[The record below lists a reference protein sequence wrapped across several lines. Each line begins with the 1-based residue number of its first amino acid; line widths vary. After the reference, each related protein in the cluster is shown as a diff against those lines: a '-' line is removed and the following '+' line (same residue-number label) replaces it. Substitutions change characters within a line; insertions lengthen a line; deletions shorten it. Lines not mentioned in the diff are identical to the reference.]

1 MMIKVPEPFRQMP
14 RWWRDQLGRE
24 WLDNLPALVSE
35 QCRRWSLTVEGE
47 PLYGSNAL
55 VIPVCLRDNNPAV
68 LRLSPPGDDVTDEA
82 AALRWWAGRG
92 TVRLFDVDLA
102 SRAMLLERLGSR
114 SLQSEPLFTAIP
126 VIAALV
132 RELAVPAPPGTT
144 STAAIA
150 ADHVVTAEH
159 DWLALDR
166 PTPRAQL
173 HTAVRLAGQLAR
185 TSTSGLAVDGDLHSE
200 QVLQAGRAPWLVVDP
215 VLLCG
220 DPEYD
225 FGRVLWSRLD
235 ELATDTDITTIFD
248 VFVREAG
255 VPAER
260 ARSWVVVRSMSY
272 LLWGLR
278 RGLTW
283 DPPKCRRLLN
293 LFC

>member
-1 MMIKVPEPFRQMP
+1 MP
-14 RWWRDQLGRE
+14 RWWRDQHGRE
-24 WLDNLPALVSE
+24 WLDQLPNLVAE
-35 QCRRWSLTVEGE
+35 QCRRWDLAVDGE
-47 PLYGSNAL
+47 LAHGSNAL
-55 VIPVCLRDNNPAV
+55 VVPVRRHDGLAV

-92 TVRLFDVDLA
+92 SVRLFDVDVS

-114 SLQSEPLFTAIP
+114 SLQSEPLSVAVP

-132 RELAVPAPPGTT
+132 GELAVPAPPGTT

-150 ADHVVTAEH
+150 ADHVATAEQE
-159 DWLALDR
+159 WLTLDT

-173 HTAVRLAGQLAR
+173 DTAVRLAGELAR
-185 TSTSGLAVDGDLHSE
+185 TPTSDYAVDGDLHCE
-200 QVLQAGRAPWLVVDP
+200 QVLEADRAPWLVVDP

-225 FGRVLWSRLD
+225 FARVLWSRLD
-235 ELATDTDITTIFD
+235 DLRTDADITAMFD
-248 VFVREAG
+248 VFVRAAG
-255 VPAER
+255 VPSER
-260 ARSWVVVRSMSY
+260 ARSWIVVRSMSY
-272 LLWGLR
+272 LLWGVP